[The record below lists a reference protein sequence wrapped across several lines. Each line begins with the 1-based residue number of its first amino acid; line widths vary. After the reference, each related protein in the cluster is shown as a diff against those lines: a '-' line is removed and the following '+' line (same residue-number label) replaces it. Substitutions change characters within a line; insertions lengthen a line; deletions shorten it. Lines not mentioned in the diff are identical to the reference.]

1 MEFNIDEQR
10 SFWNKRFQNEGN
22 VWGDNPSA
30 TAALALEIFRRHMV
44 KNILVPGS
52 GYGRNTKL
60 LSMNGFQVSG
70 IDISAVVCELARKF
84 DPLTEFHN
92 GSVLDMSFLTDTYD
106 AIYCFNTLHLFY
118 ENERAIFI
126 DENFRRLKEGGLAFF
141 TVFSE
146 NEPSFGKNRSIEKN
160 TYESRPGRPT
170 HYFSDDDLRWHF
182 RDFIILLTGVF
193 DEWEDHSQG
202 AHVHRLRYVFV
213 KKLS

>member
-1 MEFNIDEQR
+1 MKFNIDEQKA
-10 SFWNKRFQNEGN
+10 FWDKRFQNEGN
-22 VWGDNPSA
+22 VWGDYPSA
-30 TAALALEIFRRHMV
+30 TAIFALEIFHLHKV
-44 KNILVPGS
+44 KSILVPGS

-60 LSMNGFQVSG
+60 FSGNSFKVSG
-70 IDISAVVCELARKF
+70 TDISTVVCELAKKF

-92 GSVLDMSFLTDTYD
+92 GSVLDMSFLANTYD

-118 ENERAIFI
+118 ENERAVFI
-126 DENFRRLKEGGLAFF
+126 DESTSRLKDGGLAFF

-170 HYFSDDDLRWHF
+170 HYFSEDDLRWHF

-202 AHVHRLRYVFV
+202 AHIHRLRYVFA
-213 KKLS
+213 KKVS

>member
-1 MEFNIDEQR
+1 M
-10 SFWNKRFQNEGN
+10 RFQNESN
-22 VWGDNPSA
+22 VWGDDPSA
-30 TAALALEIFRRHMV
+30 TSMFALEIFRQHMV
-44 KNILVPGS
+44 RNILVPGS

-60 LSMNGFQVSG
+60 LSQNGFRVSG
-70 IDISAVVCELARKF
+70 IDISSVACELARKF
-84 DPLTEFHN
+84 DSLTEFHN
-92 GSVLDMSFLTDTYD
+92 GSVLDMSFLADTYD

-126 DENFRRLKEGGLAFF
+126 DESARRLKEGGLAFF

-160 TYESRPGRPT
+160 TYESRPGRPA

-182 RDFIILLTGVF
+182 RDFIILLTGVL

-202 AHVHRLRYVFV
+202 AHIHRLRYVLA
-213 KKLS
+213 KKPS

>member
-1 MEFNIDEQR
+1 VRFNIDEQKA
-10 SFWNKRFQNEGN
+10 FWNKRFQNEGN
-22 VWGDNPSA
+22 VWGGYPSA
-30 TAALALEIFRRHMV
+30 TAVFALELFSQHRVR
-44 KNILVPGS
+44 NILVPGS

-60 LSMNGFQVSG
+60 FSGNDFQVSG
-70 IDISAVVCELARKF
+70 IDISVVACELARKF

-92 GSVLDMSFLTDTYD
+92 GSVLDMSFIVDTYD

-118 ENERAIFI
+118 ENERAIFAGEI
-126 DENFRRLKEGGLAFF
+126 AGRLKEGGLAFF

-146 NEPSFGKNRSIEKN
+146 NEPSFGKKRSIEKN

-193 DEWEDHSQG
+193 DEWENHSQG

-213 KKLS
+213 KKVS

>member
-1 MEFNIDEQR
+1 MAFNVDEQKD
-10 SFWNKRFQNEGN
+10 FWNKRFQNEGN

-30 TAALALEIFRRHMV
+30 TAVFAQGIFRRHMV

-60 LSMNGFQVSG
+60 LSGNGFLVSG
-70 IDISAVVCELARKF
+70 IDISSVVCELARKF

-92 GSVLDMSFLTDTYD
+92 GSVLDMSFLADTFD

-118 ENERAIFI
+118 EYERAIFI
-126 DENFRRLKEGGLAFF
+126 SESAHKLKEGGLVFF

-146 NEPSFGKNRSIEKN
+146 NEPSFGKNRSVEKD

-182 RDFIILLTGVF
+182 KNFNILLTGIF

-202 AHVHRLRYVFV
+202 PHVHRLRYVFAEKV
-213 KKLS
+213 S

>member
-30 TAALALEIFRRHMV
+30 TATFALEIFRQHMV
-44 KNILVPGS
+44 KRILVPGS

-60 LSMNGFQVSG
+60 LSGNGFQVSG
-70 IDISAVVCELARKF
+70 VDISSVVCELARKF

-118 ENERAIFI
+118 ENERGIFI
-126 DENFRRLKEGGLAFF
+126 DESARRLKEGGLAFF

-193 DEWEDHSQG
+193 NEWEDHSQG
-202 AHVHRLRYVFV
+202 AHVHRLRYVLV